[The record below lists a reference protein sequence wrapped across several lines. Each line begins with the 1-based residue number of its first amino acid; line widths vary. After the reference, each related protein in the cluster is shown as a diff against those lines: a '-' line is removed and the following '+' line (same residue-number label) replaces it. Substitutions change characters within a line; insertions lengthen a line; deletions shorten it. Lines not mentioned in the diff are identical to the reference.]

1 MVEDII
7 LKIQKLLALSKSSNE
22 NEAQN
27 AMLKAQQLLIKYKLS
42 IKDVEVY
49 SRESI
54 KVESFDTEQ
63 RFRGK
68 SWKSNLAHVIAD
80 NFSCYTYFD
89 ISCNY
94 RSKVYSACF
103 YGKEEDVVICNIM
116 FTYASKCINSE
127 GDKLV
132 KRMKQDRRRKYF
144 KGIKDD
150 YALGFIAGLKQ
161 KFNEQIR
168 NNTEWGLVIQ
178 KDQVVMDRYKEF
190 SKEFGRVKA
199 QKEFYKHSDAF
210 KLGQEDG
217 RKFDISDKIE
227 NEGEND
233 LMLA

>member
-1 MVEDII
+1 MEDII

-42 IKDVEVY
+42 IKDIEGY
-49 SRESI
+49 CRESI
-54 KVESFDTEQ
+54 KIENFDTEQ

-68 SWKSNLAHVIAD
+68 SWKANLAHIIAD
-80 NFSCYTYFD
+80 NFSCYFYFNV
-89 ISCNY
+89 ISNC
-94 RSKVYSACF
+94 RSRVNSICF
-103 YGKEEDVVICNIM
+103 YGKEEDVIICNIM
-116 FTYASKCINSE
+116 FIYASKCINAE

-132 KRMKQDRRRKYF
+132 RRMKQDRRRKYF

-161 KFNEQIR
+161 RFNEQIR

-178 KDQVVMDRYKEF
+178 KDQVVIDEYEKF
-190 SKEFGRVKA
+190 SKDFKRVNVSK
-199 QKEFYKHSDAF
+199 KFYKYSNAF
-210 KLGQEDG
+210 KLGEEDG
-217 RKFDISDKIE
+217 KKFDISDKIE
-227 NEGEND
+227 NEGDNE